1 MKTIKKLLCII
12 IALISIF
19 AFNACE
25 KNDNNKT
32 KEEDETYPPAQVM
45 TIERI
50 REDYEEN
57 ALRAEE
63 THMGK
68 RYKCNAQVVSV
79 NEDYVYAQVWA
90 GHVSL
95 YYNKDQKGFVMN
107 LSEDDVI
114 TFEGTFAEI
123 EIGPGFY
130 GGMDFEDVVFIE
142 NSYNN
147 VPNRV
152 ISN

>member
-1 MKTIKKLLCII
+1 MIGDVMK
-12 IALISIF
+12 F
-19 AFNACE
+19 
-25 KNDNNKT
+25 
-32 KEEDETYPPAQVM
+32 Q
-45 TIERI
+45 RI

-147 VPNRV
+147 GPNRV